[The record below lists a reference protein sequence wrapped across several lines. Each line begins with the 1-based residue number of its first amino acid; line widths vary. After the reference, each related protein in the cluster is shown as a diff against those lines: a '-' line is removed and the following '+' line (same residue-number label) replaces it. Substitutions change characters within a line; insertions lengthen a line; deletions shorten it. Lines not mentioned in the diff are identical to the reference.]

1 MECCCWRTRGP
12 FVAGCRARPGG
23 EPARKHCVSAFGG
36 RNRPR
41 ESARNMFLS
50 SMLSPKE
57 KMLKVQ
63 NTSKWGEVILNK
75 SEKASGCVVARRVP
89 GGRGTVPSRRPPL
102 TNARLGHAA
111 YLCFFGR
118 QRGRRGCRGLEK
130 PPTAPGRSCS
140 SACDSLQLPVDSR
153 LDTWSRF
160 SKINKNI
167 HHNFTYVA
175 ICAVRR
181 SSSVTNHF
189 HPVTCADHT
198 WQTSDTVSH
207 LSALKAVE
215 LAMWGDVLDSFLSD
229 THTQS
234 LRTPRV
240 QTRCTP
246 PGLALL
252 RAPVTCC
259 LAFLS
264 PPFPCPHAQ
273 GLEQFV

>member
-1 MECCCWRTRGP
+1 MERCCWRTRGP
-12 FVAGCRARPGG
+12 FVAGSRARPGG

-57 KMLKVQ
+57 KMLKAQ

-140 SACDSLQLPVDSR
+140 SACDSLQLPEDSR

-160 SKINKNI
+160 SKINKSI
-167 HHNFTYVA
+167 HYDFTYVA

-198 WQTSDTVSH
+198 WQTLDTVSH
-207 LSALKAVE
+207 LSALKQSSWQCGATSSIPFSLTPTPSPSGHPVSRRGVRPPASHCSE
-215 LAMWGDVLDSFLSD
+215 PRSPAAWPSSLHPSPVR
-229 THTQS
+229 TH
-234 LRTPRV
+234 RD
-240 QTRCTP
+240 
-246 PGLALL
+246 
-252 RAPVTCC
+252 
-259 LAFLS
+259 
-264 PPFPCPHAQ
+264 
-273 GLEQFV
+273 